1 MLSAWL
7 DRAITS
13 CNRRNGEF
21 LLMLPAT
28 HSAPQLAVSLQI
40 DNKQNARSGVVGLP
54 HLWAP
59 QHGCS
64 THFGLGAQ
72 AK

>member
-7 DRAITS
+7 DRLIAS
-13 CNRRNGEF
+13 SDRRNSEF
-21 LLMLPAT
+21 LLVLPAT

-40 DNKQNARSGVVGLP
+40 ENKQNARSGVVGLP
-54 HLWAP
+54 QPWVT

-64 THFGLGAQ
+64 THFGLGTH